1 MRSKRPVS
9 LLLVAALLAGGLIAL
24 TPQRASAMSNEKAW
38 RYGTYALGAG
48 TVYAFARHKGT
59 LGLIGAAGTY
69 LAYRKWQTAKNRR
82 RANDRWASRYRT
94 RRTSNSYYRHR
105 GR

>member
-1 MRSKRPVS
+1 MMRSKRTVS
-9 LLLVAALLAGGLIAL
+9 LVLAASVVLGGFVAL
-24 TPQRASAMSNEKAW
+24 TPKPAAAMSNEKAW

-69 LAYRKWQTAKNRR
+69 LAYRKWQGAKNRR
-82 RANDRWASRYRT
+82 RANDRWGRQS
-94 RRTSNSYYRHR
+94 R
-105 GR
+105 GRRASTSYSHRRR